1 MRKPLISQL
10 DDEAMGVVGQVLRRL
25 LFAVSVSC
33 VGSSPDIL
41 SICPSGGE
49 VFSRTLHE
57 AQARLALSARPRAP
71 VVLEL
76 CSGRHPLPAALVLG
90 PDDPGVVEIR
100 GAPGAQ
106 ATLDSG
112 VRVTG
117 WRRLSGRIWQAP
129 MPRGAGPCAAP
140 PASAPSSS
148 GPS

>member
-1 MRKPLISQL
+1 
-10 DDEAMGVVGQVLRRL
+10 MGVVGSAGLRRL
-25 LFAVSVSC
+25 LFAVSVSVSC
-33 VGSSPDIL
+33 GGSSPDIL

-57 AQARLALSARPRAP
+57 AQARLALSAPSAP

-76 CSGRHPLPAALVLG
+76 CSGQHPLPAALVLG

-129 MPRGAGPCAAP
+129 LPRGAGPCAAT